1 MYKRTGS
8 RHFKVR
14 KAIAFA
20 TAFATMV
27 CMTLST
33 ASAFA
38 DTEIEKDESVYVITD
53 STGAQNEVIVSDH
66 LKNGPQLDKIEDK
79 SDLKDIENVK
89 GDETFKQSGEKLT
102 WNAGGND
109 IYYQGKTTK
118 EVPVTLNVKY
128 YLDGQEVS
136 GKELDGK
143 SGNVTIRIKYE
154 NNSSVNGTKVPFI
167 VMTGFI
173 VEDDCMKNITVDHGK
188 VIDDGEK
195 QIVVGM
201 AAPGLT
207 EDLDLEGEDIGM
219 GDSVTIKGKAKDFAV
234 EDMMTIVTNS
244 VFNDINTSKF
254 DDMDYDDEINELDK
268 GSKALVDGSN
278 QLYKGIT
285 KLSNNMP
292 ELEDGV
298 DQLKNGA
305 DQVHTGSISLHSGAK
320 QLKDGSAL
328 IYKGICAVKVALG
341 TGDKKNLAKNPGL
354 KNVLGQ
360 VEGGIT
366 SIGSNMD
373 NAVLL
378 VEGLTKQVDGI
389 NSYLTAAQS
398 ELGQVDLQ
406 TVDLSGAVEEIDNDI
421 AAINADPVLTNE
433 QKEALVGT
441 LENAKENVSG
451 AQDFVNSNVAT
462 NLTHVKTA
470 QGAISGAQTLIGSET
485 TESSALYN
493 LGLLSKIVQGVD
505 AAANGELLKGIKG
518 AETINNTVLANLGD
532 KKTKDTLIKGAYD
545 LSGGTSAVE
554 SGSKE
559 LEGGAKQLADGMES
573 LQSNSGKLADG
584 VDQLDSGSKKLSNGM
599 SKLYNEGIKKIVDL
613 YKDDLKGL
621 TNGLSD
627 MKDATKGYKVFTELP
642 SDMDGNTKFIYKT
655 TICEK

>member
-254 DDMDYDDEINELDK
+254 DDMDYDDEIDELNK

-285 KLSNNMP
+285 KLNDNMP
-292 ELEDGV
+292 VLEDGV
-298 DQLKNGA
+298 DQLKDGA
-305 DQVHTGSISLHSGAK
+305 DQLNKGTRGARDGAK
-320 QLKDGSAL
+320 ALNDGVSKMNKELPSTLKQLVNGLTTMEQGVTQLEQSMSDIKMALDGYRTALNNAKDSQRDVLVYLKTLEGLYRSDKLSPAQKEIIKLVLKSANIDPEELDDVIAKAELVYGTVDIVANGSEDNPSTSENESTPGLKGLSDGIGDKKTDKTVMNGLARLDQGAGSMKGQITSKSGELNKGLGQLSDGAQQLKDGE
-328 IYKGICAVKVALG
+328 
-341 TGDKKNLAKNPGL
+341 D
-354 KNVLGQ
+354 Q
-360 VEGGIT
+360 
-366 SIGSNMD
+366 
-373 NAVLL
+373 L
-378 VEGLTKQVDGI
+378 V
-389 NSYLTAAQS
+389 N
-398 ELGQVDLQ
+398 
-406 TVDLSGAVEEIDNDI
+406 
-421 AAINADPVLTNE
+421 
-433 QKEALVGT
+433 
-441 LENAKENVSG
+441 G
-451 AQDFVNSNVAT
+451 AQ
-462 NLTHVKTA
+462 
-470 QGAISGAQTLIGSET
+470 
-485 TESSALYN
+485 
-493 LGLLSKIVQGVD
+493 
-505 AAANGELLKGIKG
+505 
-518 AETINNTVLANLGD
+518 
-532 KKTKDTLIKGAYD
+532 
-545 LSGGTSAVE
+545 
-554 SGSKE
+554 
-559 LEGGAKQLADGMES
+559 QLADGMET
-573 LQSNSGKLADG
+573 LQSNSGKLSKG
-584 VDQLDSGSKKLSNGM
+584 VDKLDSGSRKLSKGM
-599 SKLYNEGIKKIVDL
+599 SQLYNEGIKKIVDL
-613 YKDDLKGL
+613 YNDDLKGL

-627 MKDATKGYKVFTELP
+627 LKDATKGYKVFTELP